1 MDDLREFNSPEF
13 GHIRTITIGGEPW
26 FVGRDVANALG
37 YSNTRDAI
45 LNHVFQEDKMDGVE
59 ILDPIGRK
67 QNPIFINES
76 GLYALVF
83 NSRLKTAKEF
93 KRWVTHDVLPSIRRT
108 GKYIVGQETTREQRM
123 ARAFLEAQQ
132 IIKEL
137 EESRKTLLEDNERM
151 RPKEIF
157 ADAVSGSQTSI
168 LVGNLAK
175 LICQNGYEIGQ
186 KRLFEWLRNNGY
198 LIKRRGE
205 DWNMPTQS
213 AMEKGLFEIK
223 ESTRLDGNGCNITT
237 RTPKVTGKGQIYFVN
252 KFLRTE
258 V

>member
-26 FVGRDVANALG
+26 FVGRDIANALG

-59 ILDPIGRK
+59 IIDSMGRR
-67 QNPIFINES
+67 QNPIFVNES

-83 NSRLKTAKEF
+83 NSRLKAAKEF

-108 GKYIVGQETTREQRM
+108 GKYMAGQETTREQRM
-123 ARAFLEAQQ
+123 ASAFLEAQQ